1 MTRPADRRVEILD
14 RDSRSA
20 RLTMLARLAAA
31 PFPFESDP
39 ATDPE
44 PFFHHRDPESGERIR
59 SIGGQQFGET
69 AHYRDDRVLI
79 HVPPSFDPAAPATV
93 LIFLHGHHSTL
104 SETVIG
110 GHAVTR
116 QINRSRTNTLLIAP
130 QMAYDAA
137 DSHPGK
143 LSRRSGA
150 ATLLRAAGATLAS
163 QLDIDPALTT
173 QASIV
178 VSAFSGGFKAAAHC
192 LTVGGLKKRVA
203 GVLLLDAL
211 YGCVGDFAEWKAGR
225 GRDAYFVAIHG
236 KGTAENTGALAAALR
251 SAGYKIRSR
260 LPARLDHGP
269 VAIISSR
276 AAHRK
281 IPLLG
286 PPRWPIAEV
295 LRRGAL

>member
-1 MTRPADRRVEILD
+1 L
-14 RDSRSA
+14 
-20 RLTMLARLAAA
+20 
-31 PFPFESDP
+31 
-39 ATDPE
+39 
-44 PFFHHRDPESGERIR
+44 
-59 SIGGQQFGET
+59 
-69 AHYRDDRVLI
+69 
-79 HVPPSFDPAAPATV
+79 
-93 LIFLHGHHSTL
+93 
-104 SETVIG
+104 ETVIG

-150 ATLLRAAGATLAS
+150 ATLLRAAGAILARH
-163 QLDIDPALTT
+163 LDIDPALTT

-211 YGCVGDFAEWKAGR
+211 YGGVDEFAEWKTG
-225 GRDAYFVAIHG
+225 GGKDAFLVALHG
-236 KGTAENTGALAAALR
+236 KGTAANTGALAAALR
-251 SAGYKIRSR
+251 SAGCLIRSR
-260 LPARLDHGP
+260 LPARLDGGP
-269 VAIISSR
+269 VAIISCR

-295 LRRGAL
+295 LRRRSP